1 MRLGIFITTVFFA
14 ATTGATAQIANDSA
28 IPKYRTPGAS
38 TETRD
43 IVAQRTA
50 ITVGI
55 PKVLNRIPS
64 KSYEVLLEVY
74 ENDPESLNLRE
85 NIKQYLRENGYT
97 NVKSNVHTFFG
108 EDFKYRP
115 CDVAIL
121 DDSISF
127 VLFIPPCNKA
137 YKNP

>member
-1 MRLGIFITTVFFA
+1 MRSGIFTTILFVA
-14 ATTGATAQIANDSA
+14 ATTMANAQIANDNA
-28 IPKYRTPGAS
+28 IPKYRTPAAS

-50 ITVGI
+50 LSVGI
-55 PKVLNRIPS
+55 PKILNRIPS
-64 KSYEVLLEVY
+64 KSYEVLIEVY
-74 ENDPESLNLRE
+74 EQDPESLNLRE
-85 NIKQYLRENGYT
+85 NIKHYLRDKGYT

-121 DDSISF
+121 DDSLAFILF
-127 VLFIPPCNKA
+127 VPPCEKA